1 MISSVSIGIGIDYA
15 IHYIS
20 RYRWE
25 AANGHDPATALRQTS
40 TSAGRAII
48 YNALALVVG
57 FLVLVFSHFR
67 AIAVFGLLISAA
79 MIVSSL
85 AALLVVPLLLN
96 HYAKRQL
103 RKG

>member
-1 MISSVSIGIGIDYA
+1 
-15 IHYIS
+15 
-20 RYRWE
+20 
-25 AANGHDPATALRQTS
+25 
-40 TSAGRAII
+40 
-48 YNALALVVG
+48 
-57 FLVLVFSHFR
+57 LVLVFSHFR

-96 HYAKRQL
+96 FSAKRQL